1 MLVEIIP
8 RHRTQNSFFVFNGYS
23 SPREKVAG
31 GHRLA
36 KDWDIA
42 ISKAGPSPL
51 VVVGDFNAPHPD
63 WGYKYISPK
72 GNFLRNKIQS
82 LNLNLLNDFT
92 HPTRV
97 GNSIC
102 SDTSPD
108 LSMCL
113 NAHNPS
119 WLNLWEELGSDHRI
133 IETTVWRS
141 GKRDDYPQRKIPF
154 TDWDSFRT
162 TRSDRPPT
170 ELTNL
175 DEWTHSLLEDHKSNT
190 TLENDVPNEAEGQ
203 LDTRLRTLLQAKHS
217 ITSRWNK
224 CRLKKSLRKK
234 LAEINRKIEAHC
246 ATLRQQN
253 WDRLCEETERNLH
266 GKRAWQLLR
275 HLLNPTTTK
284 SARSDAITTVIHNA
298 THSTGATATLKLYMY
313 KEHQTFFQIHTRD
326 GFVIPVVPTIKILGL
341 SIDGD
346 RSSATAF
353 GRLIQKMNETIQLV
367 KRITRKHAGMGEK
380 GLLRLIQ
387 AFVVPHIS
395 YLAPFLALDAV
406 KLDKLNKKM
415 RKLYKV
421 ALGIPV
427 GTNNQRL
434 EEMGIHNTIEE
445 IIEAQGVSHTERL
458 MHTSTGR
465 KVLQDIGHII
475 TNGVDRTAIPGVCLL
490 DIRPLPRHMHP
501 DEHQERR
508 LARAKALTTIHNSNP
523 KSFFTDVSEYP
534 GMRTRFAI
542 AVINGMGETIR
553 QASTRAQSP
562 TDAEEI
568 AIALAYTIPT
578 CEHILS
584 DSKSAITNYAR
595 NWITKHTSTLLRKAH
610 NPNRVTITWY
620 PAHTQS
626 SPADGNERAHQSAR
640 NLTRDIQNPHVQALV
655 FRKCSIALKLNNE
668 DGEPAQ
674 APVREEVKEAQVF
687 IIQHALKALA
697 HHEPGL
703 KVSP

>member
-1 MLVEIIP
+1 
-8 RHRTQNSFFVFNGYS
+8 
-23 SPREKVAG
+23 
-31 GHRLA
+31 
-36 KDWDIA
+36 
-42 ISKAGPSPL
+42 
-51 VVVGDFNAPHPD
+51 
-63 WGYKYISPK
+63 
-72 GNFLRNKIQS
+72 
-82 LNLNLLNDFT
+82 
-92 HPTRV
+92 
-97 GNSIC
+97 
-102 SDTSPD
+102 
-108 LSMCL
+108 
-113 NAHNPS
+113 
-119 WLNLWEELGSDHRI
+119 
-133 IETTVWRS
+133 
-141 GKRDDYPQRKIPF
+141 
-154 TDWDSFRT
+154 
-162 TRSDRPPT
+162 
-170 ELTNL
+170 
-175 DEWTHSLLEDHKSNT
+175 
-190 TLENDVPNEAEGQ
+190 
-203 LDTRLRTLLQAKHS
+203 
-217 ITSRWNK
+217 
-224 CRLKKSLRKK
+224 
-234 LAEINRKIEAHC
+234 
-246 ATLRQQN
+246 
-253 WDRLCEETERNLH
+253 
-266 GKRAWQLLR
+266 
-275 HLLNPTTTK
+275 
-284 SARSDAITTVIHNA
+284 
-298 THSTGATATLKLYMY
+298 MY

-326 GFVIPVVPTIKILGL
+326 GFVIPIVPTIKILGL

-445 IIEAQGVSHTERL
+445 IIEAQRVSHTERL

-542 AVINGMGETIR
+542 AVINGMGETVR

-562 TDAEEI
+562 SDAEEI

-610 NPNRVTITWY
+610 NPHRVTITWY

-640 NLTRDIQNPHVQALV
+640 NLTRGELSSPNLPPEMTPCKTFKQTLEYYKHTRRKLRLPEKGLTRHQEVTFRRIQSDTLPTPARLRIFNPQINDRCRHCKVVKADLEHILSTCHPDIQNPHVQAL
-655 FRKCSIALKLNNE
+655 I
-668 DGEPAQ
+668 DD
-674 APVREEVKEAQVF
+674 
-687 IIQHALKALA
+687 
-697 HHEPGL
+697 
-703 KVSP
+703 